1 MDSVW
6 APGRAGSIRAV
17 GSPWTGS
24 RPRAGQAR
32 AGRDGAPW
40 TRFGPWAGR
49 ARAGQWGPRGQ
60 GPSLGQGGL
69 RQGVVGPHGRGPGL
83 GQGGLRQAGVG
94 PHGQGLGSGQGG
106 LGKGSGVPVDR
117 VRAPGRAASVRAV
130 AAAVAPSAGS
140 RLGEHRAAGKRRNR
154 SYCFRG
160 ICRPGNSVRSARL
173 GARRLVWM
181 RAVASTARLQ
191 SPRLSGRLFTRVCRA
206 AGGRQP

>member
-1 MDSVW
+1 MDKVR
-6 APGRAGSIRAV
+6 ALGRAGSGRTV

-24 RPRAGQAR
+24 QPRAGWAQ
-32 AGRDGAPW
+32 AGRGGSPWTGSWPWAGWAQAGRGGAPW
-40 TRFGPWAGR
+40 TGSGLWAGR
-49 ARAGQWGPRGQ
+49 ARAGQW
-60 GPSLGQGGL
+60 
-69 RQGVVGPHGRGPGL
+69 
-83 GQGGLRQAGVG
+83 G